1 VCKIFIVVGFLQAN
15 NKNLKKEYDTIMDE
29 QTLTM
34 VFTLDNGD
42 THNINVDM
50 PRENLTKAN
59 TDQVMQNI
67 IDQQALVEDGH
78 KAVAIKE
85 AYIVTETK
93 NVLA

>member
-1 VCKIFIVVGFLQAN
+1 
-15 NKNLKKEYDTIMDE
+15 MDE

-85 AYIVTETK
+85 AYVVTETK

>member
-1 VCKIFIVVGFLQAN
+1 
-15 NKNLKKEYDTIMDE
+15 MDE

-50 PRENLTKAN
+50 PREDLTKA
-59 TDQVMQNI
+59 NI

-93 NVLA
+93 NILA